1 MRVRM
6 LAIVLV
12 AALGLALVTQAGAR
26 QVLLVS
32 TNTGWSKYD
41 CATGAYLGLLRGVS
55 GTRVVAAEPGGIL
68 DVYAGNSILRY
79 DVDSGRS
86 LGGISLLGYFGGCEG
101 MTLGPDG
108 CLYLANTGS
117 NRILRCDTSTGA
129 VEVVPLAAG
138 ITQPF
143 GIAFG
148 SDGDLYACA
157 YLPNPSGWGREIG
170 RIMLSDGSLVERY
183 QGTKDLQ
190 SPMQLASTPDGS
202 IYALNQCLSGLYEL
216 NRAAG
221 RFDEIVPGGP
231 LLGFQN
237 MVFGS
242 GNAAF
247 LTQYDYYTS
256 RLTVQRYDLQTG
268 GLSYFAP
275 GGTGYLAIA
284 TVPEPSGALMLA
296 TALGCLVGALRSRR
310 CVR

>member
-1 MRVRM
+1 MRLRVLAASLM
-6 LAIVLV
+6 LVVCV
-12 AALGLALVTQAGAR
+12 ALSGVAEAR

-41 CATGAYLGLLRGVS
+41 CATGAYLGLLPGVS
-55 GTRVVAAEPGGIL
+55 GTRVAVADPGGIL
-68 DVYAGNSILRY
+68 NVYVGNSILRY
-79 DVDSGRS
+79 DVGSGRS
-86 LGGISLLGYFGGCEG
+86 LGSISLLGYFGWCEG

-108 CLYLANTGS
+108 CLYLANTAS

-129 VEVVPLAAG
+129 IQVFPLAAG

-157 YLPNPSGWGREIG
+157 NLPNPVGWGREIG
-170 RIMLSDGSLVERY
+170 RIRLSDGSLVEKY
-183 QGTKDLQ
+183 QGTKDLE
-190 SPMQLASTPDGS
+190 SPRQIASTPDGS
-202 IYALNQCLSGLYEL
+202 IYALNQCLSGLYKL

-231 LLGFQN
+231 VLGFQD

-242 GNAAF
+242 GSAAF
-247 LTQYDYYTS
+247 LTQCDYYTS
-256 RLTVQRYDLQTG
+256 RLTVLRCDLQTG

-275 GGTGYLAIA
+275 GGTGYLAVVTI
-284 TVPEPSGALMLA
+284 PEPSGAAVLLA
-296 TALGCLVGALRSRR
+296 ALGALAGACRLRRR
-310 CVR
+310 

>member
-12 AALGLALVTQAGAR
+12 AVLGLALVTQAGAR

-41 CATGAYLGLLRGVS
+41 CATGAYLGLLPGMS
-55 GTRVVAAEPGGIL
+55 ATRVVVAEPGGIL

-86 LGGISLLGYFGGCEG
+86 LGSISLLGYFGGCEG

-108 CLYLANTGS
+108 CLYLANTYS

-129 VEVVPLAAG
+129 VQVVPLSVS

-157 YLPNPSGWGREIG
+157 NLPNPAGWGREIG
-170 RIMLSDGSLVERY
+170 RIMLSDGSLVEKY

-190 SPMQLASTPDGS
+190 SPMQIVSTPDGS
-202 IYALNQCLSGLYEL
+202 IYALNQCAFGLYKL

-231 LLGFQN
+231 QLGFQN
-237 MVFGS
+237 MAFGS
-242 GNAAF
+242 GSAAF
-247 LTQYDYYTS
+247 LTQYDDST
-256 RLTVQRYDLQTG
+256 RGFTVRRYDLQTG

-275 GGTGYLAIA
+275 GGTGYLAIV
-284 TVPEPSGALMLA
+284 TVPEPSGALLLA
-296 TALGCLVGALRSRR
+296 AALGCLAGALRLRR
-310 CVR
+310 R